1 MFRLVVAFP
10 SSVCEIA
17 LPTPE
22 AASSASGLMLLA
34 TMMLWMMLR
43 CTAKDEVLYLPLG
56 VEVVLRRRWIVAFG
70 EVKRVREGGR
80 PK

>member
-17 LPTPE
+17 LPAPE

-34 TMMLWMMLR
+34 TMVLWMMLR
-43 CTAKDEVLYLPLG
+43 CAAKDEVLYLALG
-56 VEVVLRRRWIVAFG
+56 VEGVLRRRWVVAFG
-70 EVKRVREGGR
+70 EV
-80 PK
+80 